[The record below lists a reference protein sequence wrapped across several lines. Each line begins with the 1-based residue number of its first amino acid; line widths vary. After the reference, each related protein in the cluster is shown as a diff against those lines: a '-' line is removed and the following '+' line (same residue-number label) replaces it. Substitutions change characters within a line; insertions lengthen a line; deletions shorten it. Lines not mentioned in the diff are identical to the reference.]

1 MKLTI
6 FGKKDCPACR
16 QAKEKVEYYLARW
29 QVDIPLEYYD
39 LETPDGLALGA
50 YHDIADVPT
59 VLMEENGTELRRWVK
74 FPPRSEELQALLLGK
89 KIN

>member
-39 LETPDGLALGA
+39 METTDGLALGA
-50 YHDIADVPT
+50 YHDIIEVPT
-59 VLMEENGTELRRWVK
+59 VLAEEDGKELGRWVK
-74 FPPRSEELQALLLGK
+74 FPPLSEELKTLILK
-89 KIN
+89 